1 MSDNLKLS
9 DELKM
14 KLIKAESVEQVAE
27 IVKADG
33 QEITAEDAEHL
44 WQEIAQH
51 NKDGTLSVD
60 ELEAVSGG
68 ADRDWLINGCAAT
81 VEAGSSCSSND
92 KCVWWDVTYEHAPS
106 SNTCPSCGGKMYL
119 SGGSTETCVT
129 CGYILKQSSG
139 NNESM
144 WNLHH

>member
-14 KLIKAESVEQVAE
+14 ELIKAESVEQVAE

-106 SNTCPSCGGKMYL
+106 DTCSCGGIIYN
-119 SGGSTETCVT
+119 STSRTKVCIK
-129 CGYILKQSSG
+129 CGWTSTG
-139 NNESM
+139 VGRTR
-144 WNLHH
+144 